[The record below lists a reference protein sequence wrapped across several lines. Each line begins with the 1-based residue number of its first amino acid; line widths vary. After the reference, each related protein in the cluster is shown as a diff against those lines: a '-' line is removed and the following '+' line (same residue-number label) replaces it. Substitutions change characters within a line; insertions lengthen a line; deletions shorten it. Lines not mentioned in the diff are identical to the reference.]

1 MYHFTKEELIYTP
14 DDLKAEND
22 RLVKEYFDNKDSLD
36 INCFEYF
43 DLHATERYKEWSRQS
58 LAYAKELRKQ
68 GIIYD

>member
-1 MYHFTKEELIYTP
+1 MYHFTKEELISIP

-36 INCFEYF
+36 INCYEYF

-58 LAYAKELRKQ
+58 VAYAEELAKQ
-68 GIIYD
+68 GIIYN